1 MLWGSLDGRGA
12 ERRMVICIYVYIY
25 MLSPFAV
32 HLKRSQHC
40 SSAILQYKITSFKK
54 TNRRKKWNLFLHL
67 LESRKALLLLW
78 PIEHGR
84 SNAGE
89 VSPNFLSWPNS
100 SVPVSW
106 NVVPGLLPL
115 ITQLSFTPDGSLSC
129 AADQSSSSTASQV
142 NEPSELSNLAESSND
157 CGPSWPTAA
166 TDSEIPSKK
175 CWSELSQP
183 TRPQKIIINCL
194 EVACYTDIENWN
206 KEAPK

>member
-115 ITQLSFTPDGSLSC
+115 ITQLSFCEKPRPYGE
-129 AADQSSSSTASQV
+129 V
-142 NEPSELSNLAESSND
+142 PSRYSRWQPQL
-157 CGPSWPTAA
+157 CCWP
-166 TDSEIPSKK
+166 KF
-175 CWSELSQP
+175 
-183 TRPQKIIINCL
+183 IINRQPGKWAIW
-194 EVACYTDIENWN
+194 VV
-206 KEAPK
+206 